1 MTMDALEWSE
11 RVADLAVDALI
22 DHKLIRAEDFDR
34 AVAWL
39 LKKLTCGCVLMITR
53 PHNLEQNR
61 NVI

>member
-1 MTMDALEWSE
+1 M
-11 RVADLAVDALI
+11 ADLAVDALI